1 MKDLIFSLSYNLLT
15 RFVLLIISIL
25 SVKLLTVAE
34 YGELSYILVVTGT
47 LAIISLFGGG
57 TAVNRS
63 FSLERESNFFKL
75 SNQIFFFNIIISLLI
90 SIILIFF
97 SWFFLS
103 DLQAIIFIF
112 MIFSL
117 MSVNSIVEGAMYG
130 LGKYRSLA
138 INSSIVFF
146 LSIILGYF
154 LISKFKVLGAL
165 VAIFLY
171 RLILLILNFISILKL
186 KVLGKVNF
194 LSLFNNKDVISSFK
208 DISLPTFFGAILV
221 APVMLILIHFLKNTP
236 NGLNEMAYFSWNNQI
251 YTLAV
256 FIPSV
261 LTGFLISKMSS
272 ENIDVKNKLIKYIKY
287 NFIFG
292 LFLSIVLFLLKPFI
306 LGWAGSSY
314 IENGSVSY
322 NIMLL
327 AIVCYCLNSAFGSY
341 WVSVNKAKF
350 GFLINLFWACIVII
364 LSYFITNKLLSNEA
378 IFFSLTIGY
387 LVTFLA
393 QWAVLLTQRIQ
404 NCE

>member
-34 YGELSYILVVTGT
+34 YGELSYILVITGT

-63 FSLERESNFFKL
+63 FSLERKSNSFKL

-90 SIILIFF
+90 TVILFF
-97 SWFFLS
+97 LSWFFIS

-138 INSSIVFF
+138 INSSIVLF

-165 VAIFLY
+165 IAIFLY
-171 RLILLILNFISILKL
+171 RLILLFLNFVSILKL
-186 KVLGKVNF
+186 KVLGKVSF
-194 LSLFNNKDVISSFK
+194 LSLINNKGVISSFK

-221 APVMLILIHFLKNTP
+221 APVMLILMHFLKNTP

-272 ENIDVKNKLIKYIKY
+272 ENRDVKNKLIKYIKY

-292 LFLSIVLFLLKPFI
+292 FILSVILFLVKPFI

-314 IENGSVSY
+314 VENGNVSY

-327 AIVCYCLNSAFGSY
+327 AIVCYCLNSVFGSY
-341 WVSVNKAKF
+341 WISVNKAKF
-350 GFLINLFWACIVII
+350 GFLINFFWACIVII
-364 LSYFITNKLLSNEA
+364 TSYFLINKLLSNEA
-378 IFFSLTIGY
+378 IFVSLTIGY
-387 LVTFLA
+387 LLIFLV
-393 QWAVLLTQRIQ
+393 QWAVLLTQRIE